1 MPEVSSI
8 PGGADKIA
16 FLVGNQ
22 LYLMDV
28 DGNNL
33 IQVRTDNSV
42 KSNLHWIPDGR
53 LTYIS
58 RNCVYLLDID
68 SQTGAGSH
76 VFRFQ

>member
-1 MPEVSSI
+1 MEVPAI

-16 FLVGNQ
+16 FLAGNQ

-42 KSNLHWIPDGR
+42 KTDLHWVPD
-53 LTYIS
+53 
-58 RNCVYLLDID
+58 
-68 SQTGAGSH
+68 
-76 VFRFQ
+76 